1 MFCLEVGRIS
11 RDQHA
16 SIGQNH
22 QHEGLHVASDG
33 GIAWS
38 QKLTI
43 CQGQGRYIR
52 PGHPDFYVDERPPNH
67 VGSDDEDS
75 DFGPPQGAADD
86 EEPGTPQSERS
97 S

>member
-1 MFCLEVGRIS
+1 MLPLGRTINMKACMLL
-11 RDQHA
+11 RMV
-16 SIGQNH
+16 
-22 QHEGLHVASDG
+22 E
-33 GIAWS
+33 IARS

-43 CQGQGRYIR
+43 YQGQGRYIR
-52 PGHPDFYVDERPPNH
+52 PGHPDFYVDERPPDH